1 MLYFHRFSIFDD
13 PDVSTE
19 DNKIKILQVQHSLQD
34 TKKTMVEMQQSLD
47 QQNKKSSGFQTAIEK
62 NTKRISEIRQS
73 QDQMLIGKNITTSLY
88 WRYGIISI
96 IFCLIIG
103 LVLLYIICRI
113 RRLENY
119 FEQRKALNID
129 MEELMAR
136 DR

>member
-1 MLYFHRFSIFDD
+1 MLYIHRFSIFDN
-13 PDVSTE
+13 PDVSNK
-19 DNKIKILQVQHSLQD
+19 DNKIKILEVQNSLQD
-34 TKKTMVEMQQSLD
+34 TKKTMAGMQQSLD
-47 QQNKKSSGFQTAIEK
+47 QQNKKSFGFQTAIEK

-88 WRYGIISI
+88 CIYGII

-103 LVLLYIICRI
+103 LVLLYLICRI

-119 FEQRKALNID
+119 FDQRKAFNID

-136 DR
+136 ER